1 MKTKSKPIRKRGVL
15 TMDGLKKTFGKA
27 AQAVSEKVGSNADRT
42 EMDPQFKEME
52 RLTDCTAKAISELLG
67 HTREYLQPNSS
78 MRTHLVSGSS
88 YSKVTH
94 GGKQRPEQYEEK
106 LGKMMR
112 RTGLELEGT
121 NLGTSLLTVS
131 DAMSQLADTK
141 NQFDDA
147 SKAEFLDPLQQMM
160 DKDIKEVAH
169 HRKKLN
175 GRRLDYDYKRGKLK
189 SGSKGVTEDEV
200 QMSYEKLEE
209 SIQLAGN
216 SMHTLLSNDVEQVNQ
231 LYQFIAAMKRY
242 HEESASTLEPILNQ
256 LEQQKGSIDR
266 APYKEMADMS
276 IKRDPMVMAMGGG
289 AAAATVTRTSA
300 SAWDSTPNTQNR
312 PVPATRNPSAQ
323 PRRPS
328 AQALYDFEPEN
339 PGELEFQEGDVIN
352 LTSQIDENW
361 FEGEIHGKTGF
372 FPINYVKVLV
382 PLN

>member
-1 MKTKSKPIRKRGVL
+1 
-15 TMDGLKKTFGKA
+15 MDGLKKTFGKA

-67 HTREYLQPNSS
+67 HTREYLQPNS
-78 MRTHLVSGSS
+78 RKGFQE
-88 YSKVTH
+88 K
-94 GGKQRPEQYEEK
+94 PEQYEEK